1 MVENLI
7 QSTSEYRT
15 STPYKNLSFPG
26 NKSERYSAVR
36 ESVAGTYLF
45 VRAYSS
51 GMRNVM

>member
-26 NKSERYSAVR
+26 HKSERYSAVR
-36 ESVAGTYLF
+36 ESVAANYLF
-45 VRAYSS
+45 VRASS
-51 GMRNVM
+51 CGMRNIM